1 MFLLLTHFRSLVI
14 YIKISRLMKTT
25 QKKIRPI
32 KKANLTVQKLLN
44 ELVQL
49 PMPIKGKKL
58 PESPQKIVL
67 N

>member
-1 MFLLLTHFRSLVI
+1 
-14 YIKISRLMKTT
+14 MKTT